1 MNNSPNKLTPV
12 ILSASIMV
20 VLSSVPLLNLV
31 NTFCCMGIIL
41 GGFIGVTYY
50 SKQMISNNLL
60 LTQKDSIL
68 IGLLS
73 GIISAVINTGV
84 TLVISLFS
92 KTNPIAEVMDMMS
105 QMGKEM
111 PPEAM
116 QIMEK
121 LSQEFTKFGF
131 SPTLI
136 IITFVMNIIL
146 YPLFGMLGSF
156 IAYQIYKKRNL
167 QQPNIP
173 IQ

>member
-20 VLSSVPLLNLV
+20 ILSSVPLLNLV

-50 SKQMISNNLL
+50 SRQLISNNLL

-92 KTNPIAEVMDMMS
+92 KTNPIAEIMDMMS

-156 IAYQIYKKRNL
+156 IAYQIYKKKNL